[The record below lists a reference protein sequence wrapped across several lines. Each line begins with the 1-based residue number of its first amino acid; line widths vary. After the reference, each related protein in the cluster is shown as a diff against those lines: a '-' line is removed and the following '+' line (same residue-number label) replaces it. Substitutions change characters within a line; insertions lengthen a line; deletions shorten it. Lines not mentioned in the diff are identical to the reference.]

1 MGDRI
6 KPPGLDAV
14 CECGRPSSDILQV
27 FSGLAKELYFRSGK
41 DKTLNVHHLTFIKRT
56 WPQSDLT
63 VSKPVAMP
71 LFSVPR
77 QGPEISDRIIDFDPE
92 TLERRPVR
100 KADVIEEFL
109 RLGSPWAA
117 KIVSDVPGTADGV
130 MDDEAVDQLLIKVHC
145 EMQRMS
151 EEFQHGQRA
160 AELLKPLIQ
169 VLRDAAVP
177 TPIRIV
183 DVGCGTGFVIRW
195 LTANASLGADV
206 ELIGAD
212 YNSAL
217 IAEANRLALAEN
229 LCSRFVVANAFRLE
243 QAATVIIST
252 GVLHHFRSAELLQL
266 FRLHDHRNTHA
277 FVHFDFHPSRVA
289 PFGSW
294 LFHAARM
301 REPLAKH
308 DGVLSAMRAHSSA
321 NLLSAA
327 REGAPNFVSAIY
339 GTQLWGLPIP
349 RAFHALVGM
358 RAEHRDGFL
367 AKMENRIHALGV
379 IE

>member
-1 MGDRI
+1 LGDRV
-6 KPPGLDAV
+6 KPPDPDAV
-14 CECGRPSSDILQV
+14 CESGRPSSDILQV
-27 FSGLAKELYFRSGK
+27 FSALAKELYFRS
-41 DKTLNVHHLTFIKRT
+41 DKENTLSVHHLTFSR
-56 WPQSDLT
+56 PQSDLT
-63 VSKPVAMP
+63 VSEPLAMP

-100 KADVIEEFL
+100 KTDVIEEFI
-109 RLGSPWAA
+109 RLGNPWAA
-117 KIVSDVPGTADGV
+117 KIVADVPGTVDGA

-151 EEFQHGQRA
+151 EEFQHGQRV
-160 AELLKPLIQ
+160 AELLAPLIQ

-195 LTANASLGADV
+195 LTANASFGADV

-217 IAEANRLALAEN
+217 IAEASRLALAEN
-229 LCSRFVVANAFRLE
+229 LSCRFVVANAFRLE
-243 QAATVIIST
+243 QAGTLIIST
-252 GVLHHFRSAELLQL
+252 GVLHHFRNAELLQL
-266 FRLHDHRNTHA
+266 FRLHDHPQTHG

-308 DGVLSAMRAHSSA
+308 DGVLSAMRAHSSGE
-321 NLLSAA
+321 LLAAA
-327 REGAPNFVSAIY
+327 RAGAPNFVSAIY

-358 RAEHRDGFL
+358 RAEHRAGFL
-367 AKMENRIHALGV
+367 ARMENRIHALGV

>member
-1 MGDRI
+1 
-6 KPPGLDAV
+6 
-14 CECGRPSSDILQV
+14 
-27 FSGLAKELYFRSGK
+27 
-41 DKTLNVHHLTFIKRT
+41 
-56 WPQSDLT
+56 
-63 VSKPVAMP
+63 MP
-71 LFSVPR
+71 LFSLPK

-100 KADVIEEFL
+100 KADVIEEFIS
-109 RLGSPWAA
+109 LGNPWAA
-117 KIVSDVPGTADGV
+117 RIVSDIPGLPDGT
-130 MDDEAVDQLLIKVHC
+130 MDDSAVDQLLIKVHC

-151 EEFQHGQRA
+151 EEFQHGQRV
-160 AELLKPLIQ
+160 AELLGPLID
-169 VLRDAAVP
+169 VLRAAAVP

-195 LTANASLGADV
+195 LTANASFGADV

-212 YNSAL
+212 YNTAL
-217 IAEANRLALAEN
+217 IAEAKRLALMEN
-229 LCSRFVVANAFRLE
+229 LSSRFVVANAFQLE
-243 QAATVIIST
+243 HAATIIIST
-252 GVLHHFRSAELLQL
+252 GVLHHFRGAELLQL
-266 FRLHDHRNTHA
+266 FKLHNHHIVHG

-301 REPLAKH
+301 RDPLAKH

-321 NLLSAA
+321 ELLSAA
-327 REGAPNFVSAIY
+327 RAGAENFVSAIY
-339 GTQLWGLPIP
+339 GTRLWGLPIP

-358 RAEHRDGFL
+358 RPEHRDAFL
-367 AKMENRIHALGV
+367 ARMQNRIHALGV